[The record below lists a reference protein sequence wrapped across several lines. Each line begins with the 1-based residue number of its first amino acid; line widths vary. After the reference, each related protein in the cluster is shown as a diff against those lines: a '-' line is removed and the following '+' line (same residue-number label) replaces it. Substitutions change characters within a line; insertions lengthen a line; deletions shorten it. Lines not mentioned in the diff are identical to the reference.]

1 MMLCHYIL
9 QGRKTAQ
16 NEAGKKKN
24 FLRKSV
30 VLGWEKALAFGTLY
44 DKYVER
50 KTPSLD
56 KDTHTFAS
64 DATSAPVV
72 LTLRFASGRHPRC
85 GASSFP
91 RKVLRPCRDPKRK
104 SALTALSSLAYAS
117 MPASSSLS
125 SSGFRAGENGVRGST
140 KRQAGWRLS
149 TRRAMSG
156 GIYARKSRM
165 CSCQS
170 KVLK

>member
-16 NEAGKKKN
+16 NEAGKKKI

-30 VLGWEKALAFGTLY
+30 VLGWKKALAFGTLY

-72 LTLRFASGRHPRC
+72 LTLRFASGSPPRC

-91 RKVLRPCRDPKRK
+91 HKVLRPCGAPIIRGVPTRRV
-104 SALTALSSLAYAS
+104 
-117 MPASSSLS
+117 
-125 SSGFRAGENGVRGST
+125 FRAEP
-140 KRQAGWRLS
+140 
-149 TRRAMSG
+149 
-156 GIYARKSRM
+156 
-165 CSCQS
+165 
-170 KVLK
+170 